1 MLRSVSDDE
10 EVDDPGGEVQS
21 YVCFTVDHCDTVPV
35 PIAGPGHTT
44 TEQQERRST
53 HTNTQVQVQFSLPR
67 VKQVTMAYV
76 LHLRNKRL
84 TLKMGGCLHHF
95 Q

>member
-1 MLRSVSDDE
+1 MFPACVLRSVSDDE

-53 HTNTQVQVQFSLPR
+53 HTHKHTGSSSVQFTQSLTSNNGLC
-67 VKQVTMAYV
+67 VTSE
-76 LHLRNKRL
+76 K
-84 TLKMGGCLHHF
+84 
-95 Q
+95 